1 MKNIIKYSILA
12 LFLVGIVACTKDTL
26 QSNLELEEGITLT
39 LECAAPQTRATIDGV
54 TDLNENK
61 IENIYY
67 FFYPKDPSNPSADN
81 FAQDPEF
88 WGKMTGLNSQNQQ
101 VIRLNYTEYNINYE
115 IFPRPYNTCD
125 VYVVAN
131 IPEGVIENLP
141 DRKLETIR
149 AIALN
154 ANFETKLTQDNFVME
169 GLGTAEIIDRKNII
183 AATGTI
189 PIDRVASKISVRVM
203 VAESVTPIDNEID
216 VNGRTWTS
224 EPESMKIEFV
234 NGVNNAV
241 LSGDPTVVAQFTTF
255 TTDKNSRVFNDDN
268 SDQLWE
274 CQPFYSYPS
283 KWDIGGESEPY
294 LRITMPWK
302 TIINTEVDGQQR
314 PVTEY
319 RNCYYKVILGGDMLK
334 RNTWYDLTINIG
346 ILGSFDEQE
355 EILIPISNITYY
367 VQNWSTGL
375 NIESNILGGRYLVVE
390 KETYTIYSQDELI
403 IPFTSS
409 HTCEVVDLST
419 NEIKNQATIT
429 YPDYSKDDANEN
441 ASYQWN
447 NSSWQIGVEKNE
459 IVFKHKIRNDVSLGK
474 GNFDYAPYTVKFK
487 IRHID
492 DPDTYYKEI
501 TIIQYPAMYIQC
513 FQNRGL
519 NSNGGGYVNGGQGS
533 GADYGGLNP
542 LGQSKNKNMYV
553 INSTISQESSGFVIG
568 DPRSQTINNLNNN
581 NNWEAAKGIEDLNG
595 ADRKLLYY
603 YPTSTSEEAKDM
615 ISPKFR
621 IASSYG
627 VCSGGISYTDA
638 QLRCASYQEDGYP
651 AGRWRVPTLGEIRF
665 IVLLSSYQ
673 IIPALFSTT
682 VSYWYAGGRV
692 QPNGNGGV
700 TVTEG
705 TNAGYSQVMVRCVY
719 DEWYWENS
727 QYPRLPGNTLT
738 FTWGD
743 AER

>member
-1 MKNIIKYSILA
+1 MKNLIKYNILT
-12 LFLVGIVACTKDTL
+12 LFLIIGIVSCTKDTH
-26 QSNLELEEGITLT
+26 QGKMEIEEGITLT
-39 LECAAPQTRATIDGV
+39 LECASPDTRATIDGV

-61 IENIYY
+61 IENVYY
-67 FFYPKDPSNPSADN
+67 FFYPENPSDPSADN
-81 FAQDPEF
+81 LAQDPVF

-241 LSGDPTVVAQFTTF
+241 LSGDPTAVAQFSTF
-255 TTDKNSRVFNDDN
+255 ATDKNSRVFNDDN

-302 TIINTEVDGQQR
+302 TIINTEVNGQQR

-346 ILGSFDEQE
+346 ILGSFNEQE
-355 EILIPISNITYY
+355 EILIPLSNITYY
-367 VQNWSTGL
+367 VQDWSTGL
-375 NIESNILGGRYLVVE
+375 NVESNILSGRYLVVNE
-390 KETYTIYSQDELI
+390 EEYVIYTQDELR
-403 IPFTSS
+403 IPFTTS
-409 HTCEVVDLST
+409 HTCEIVDMST
-419 NEIKNQATIT
+419 VRVNNQATIT
-429 YPDYSKDDANEN
+429 YPDYSNSTPNEN
-441 ASYQWN
+441 APVAWN
-447 NSSWQIGVEKNE
+447 NTSWYLQIENNE
-459 IVFKHKIRNDVSLGK
+459 IVFKHKLRNDISAGK
-474 GNFDYAPYTVKFK
+474 GNYDYAAYTIKFR
-487 IRHID
+487 IRHSD
-492 DPDTYYKEI
+492 SEGKEVYYKDI
-501 TIIQYPAMYIQC
+501 TIKQYPAMIIQC
-513 FQNRGL
+513 KPNRKI
-519 NSNGGGYVNGGQGS
+519 NNNGGVSVNNGSSYGGVHGLTGS
-533 GADYGGLNP
+533 GNQNP
-542 LGQSKNKNMYV
+542 NMYV
-553 INSTISQESSGFVIG
+553 IQTSVLPANSEYILG
-568 DPRSQTINNLNNN
+568 DPRSQIVNNLDNN
-581 NNWEAAKGIEDLNG
+581 NNWRNAKGIENLTGNN
-595 ADRKLLYY
+595 RKLQNY
-603 YPTSTSEEAKDM
+603 YPTLTDEATRS
-615 ISPKFR
+615 IIAPKFR

-627 VCSGGISYTDA
+627 VTNPISYTEA
-638 QLRCASYQEDGYP
+638 QYRCASYQEDGYP
-651 AGRWRVPTLGEIRF
+651 AGRWRLPTLSEVAYIAK
-665 IVLLSSYQ
+665 LSADNV
-673 IIPALFSTT
+673 IPTLFSNG
-682 VSYWYAGGRV
+682 SEYWCAGGTV
-692 QPNGNGGV
+692 EPNTDGSVTPSYSTNG
-700 TVTEG
+700 TT
-705 TNAGYSQVMVRCVY
+705 YVRCVY
-719 DEWYWENS
+719 DEWYWELTR
-727 QYPRLPGNTLT
+727 YPRLPGETVT

-743 AER
+743 SAR